1 MEIIKK
7 IANLRKRMEGAN
19 GVGLVPTMGALHEGH
34 LSLVRISKSENAV
47 TVCSIF
53 VNPIQFNNATDFEKY
68 PKTLDSDIQ
77 LLENEN
83 CDILFLP
90 DAEEMY
96 PQKTELVI
104 DFGYQNTVMEGKFRS
119 GHFSGVGIVLS
130 KFFNIVQPDRAYFG
144 QKDFQQ
150 CLVVNQLVR
159 ELSLPIDIKIIDTL
173 READGLAMSSRNK
186 RLSDEARKIAPKI
199 YQTLKFAELQS
210 KHSPVREIKIKVL
223 EMLSAFELVVPEY
236 LEFVDYNTGRV
247 VNSLEKGRKYGIC
260 IAAFVGDVR
269 LIDNLIINA

>member
-7 IANLRKRMEGAN
+7 ITELQKRLKKENSIGF
-19 GVGLVPTMGALHEGH
+19 VPTMGALHDGH
-34 LSLVRISKSENAV
+34 LSLIRISKAENPV

-53 VNPIQFNNATDFEKY
+53 VNPIQFNNPADFEKY
-68 PKTLDSDIQ
+68 PKTIEEDTR
-77 LLENEN
+77 LLEQAG

-90 DAEEMY
+90 DAAEMY
-96 PQKTELVI
+96 PQKTELVM
-104 DFGYQNTVMEGKFRS
+104 DFGYQNTVMEGKFRP
-119 GHFSGVGIVLS
+119 GHFSGVGIVVS

-150 CLVVNQLVR
+150 CLIIKQLVQ
-159 ELSLPIDIKIIDTL
+159 ELSFPIELKIIDTL

-186 RLSDEARKIAPKI
+186 RLGPEERKVASKI
-199 YQTLKFAELQS
+199 YQSLQFAALQS
-210 KHSPVREIKIKVL
+210 KHSELWEVKAKTLEILEAFDIIK
-223 EMLSAFELVVPEY
+223 PEY
-236 LEFVDYNTGRV
+236 LEFVDFETGKV
-247 VNSLEKGRKYGIC
+247 ATSLEAGRKYGIC